1 MQRLDGCCSKE
12 VEGGG
17 RCEALQVVV
26 MDGAIVLSVVGFVG
40 VLAGDSRDL
49 GE

>member
-1 MQRLDGCCSKE
+1 VQRLDGCCSKE

-17 RCEALQVVV
+17 RCVALKVVAL
-26 MDGAIVLSVVGFVG
+26 DGAVVLSVVGFVD